1 MFISENDDF
10 VHLHLHSDYSMLD
23 GACRIEDIPK
33 AAHKAGHKAVA
44 ITDHGVMYGVVAF
57 YKACIAEGIKP
68 IIGCEVYMAARTR
81 FDKTHEFDSEKYH
94 LVLLVKNETG
104 YRNLINMVSKGFT
117 EGFYSKPTIDIDL
130 LKEHHEGL
138 IALSACLG
146 GYIPQMILGNSY
158 KEAENYAL
166 KLYEIFGEDNFYLE
180 LQNHAIEEQ
189 ERVNVTLAAISENTG
204 IPLVATNDVHYISR
218 DDAEKQ
224 SVLMCIQTNN
234 VITDGRPL
242 GFETDEFYYKS
253 THEMMELFDKYD
265 GAIANTVKIA
275 DMCDFNFVF
284 NKTFLPVFKPGNGQ
298 SPKDYLRSLTY
309 DGLKRR
315 VELGQIEYNDE
326 FSEEDYKNRVDYEL
340 TVIISMG
347 YAEYFLIVWDFV
359 NYAKT
364 NEIPT
369 GPGRGSGAG
378 SLAAYLLSITDVD
391 PIKYKLLFEA
401 FLNPERISMPDF
413 DIDFCYDRRDEV
425 IRYVINKYGADHV
438 AQIVTFGTLAA
449 RAAVRDVGRAL
460 GMSYSEVDM
469 IAKFIPH
476 RLKITIN
483 EAISEI
489 PELKAMYDDNV
500 SAHRLLNMAMS
511 LEGMPRHASTHAAGV
526 VITDKPVS
534 YYVPLSGSDGTIV
547 TQYDMDTIASL
558 GLLKFDF
565 LALRYLTIISD
576 TEKLI
581 REEDENFNILDIPLD
596 DDKTFDLIS
605 QGYTDGMF
613 QLESGGMR
621 QMLVNLRPHSME
633 DIMISIALYRPGP
646 MESIPRYIENHNSG
660 KEIQYKIPQLKDILD
675 ETYGCIVYQEHVME
689 IFRGIAGY
697 TYGRAD
703 IVRRAISKKKA
714 DVIQKERGDFIAGA
728 VQRGVSEEDALGLF
742 RDMTGF
748 ANYGFKKSHAAA
760 YAVISYQTAYL
771 KCNYPSKYLASLLTS
786 VLGNNIKT
794 AQYINEC
801 SRYGIKVLP
810 PDINESEVIFH
821 VAGNDI
827 RFGLLAIKN
836 VGQAFLKAIIAER
849 NIKPFTSFIDF
860 IVRMSANN
868 EMNRRQIEALICA
881 GAFDKLG
888 VYRSRLMASYEKI
901 IDIQSERKRKNIEGQ
916 LDLLSS
922 GAISEAD
929 SPAIDFRYPD
939 LPEYTLKEKLAM
951 EKENT
956 GMYFS
961 GHMLDDYTKHIEI
974 LKPVQI
980 SEILGVG
987 ESDDELTPY
996 KEHSIVKTAGIISKR
1011 VNKTTKNGDNMA
1023 FIMIEDRYAEI
1034 ESVVFPKILES
1045 YSQDL
1050 FIDSAVLIT
1059 GEITVKEDEAPKL
1072 LVKTIE
1078 PLKSNNE
1085 FVVTVK
1091 SDPKL
1096 YLRVPDMKCSEYK
1109 RIRGI
1114 ISIFEGKV
1122 PVTFYDSSKQRYIT
1136 VNDLKADASEFVL
1149 NEMRELLGND
1159 NVVLK

>member
-1 MFISENDDF
+1 MSDF
-10 VHLHLHSDYSMLD
+10 VHLHLHSEYSMLD

-33 AAHKAGHKAVA
+33 AAREAGHKAAA

-57 YKACIAEGIKP
+57 YKACVAEGIKP

-94 LVLLVKNETG
+94 LVLLVKNEIG
-104 YRNLINMVSKGFT
+104 YRNLIHMVSKSFT

-130 LKEHHEGL
+130 LSEYHEGL

-158 KEAENYAL
+158 KEAEKYAL
-166 KLYEIFGEDNFYLE
+166 RLYEIFGEDNFYLE
-180 LQNHAIEEQ
+180 LQNHGIDEQ
-189 ERVNVTLAAISENTG
+189 ERVNTVLAAISENTG
-204 IPLVATNDVHYISR
+204 IPLVATNDVHYIKR
-218 DDAEKQ
+218 EGAEKQ
-224 SVLMCIQTNN
+224 AILMCIQTNN

-242 GFETDEFYYKS
+242 GFETNEFYYKS
-253 THEMMELFDKYD
+253 TDEMTDLFSKYTD
-265 GAIANTVKIA
+265 AIENTVKIA
-275 DMCDFNFVF
+275 EMCDFNFVF
-284 NKTFLPVFKPGNGQ
+284 NKTYLPVFKPDNGQ
-298 SPKDYLRSLTY
+298 SPKDYLRALTY
-309 DGLKRR
+309 DGLKKR
-315 VELGQIEYNDE
+315 VDLGQIEYTYIYT
-326 FSEEDYKNRVDYEL
+326 EEDYKNRIDYEL

-359 NYAKT
+359 NFAKT

-378 SLAAYLLSITDVD
+378 SLVAYLLSITDVD

-425 IRYVINKYGADHV
+425 IRYVIEKYGADHV
-438 AQIVTFGTLAA
+438 AQIVTFGTMAA

-460 GMSYSEVDM
+460 GMSYSEVDT

-483 EAISEI
+483 EAIEEI
-489 PELKAMYDDNV
+489 PELKALYEENM
-500 SAHRLLNMAMS
+500 SAQRLLDMAMS
-511 LEGMPRHASTHAAGV
+511 LEGMPRHSSTHAAGV
-526 VITDKPVS
+526 VITDKPMS
-534 YYVPLSGSDGTIV
+534 HYVPLSGNDGTIV
-547 TQYDMDTIASL
+547 TQFDMDTIASL

-581 REEDENFNILDIPLD
+581 RKDDETFNILDIPLD
-596 DDKTFDLIS
+596 DEKTYELIS
-605 QGYTDGMF
+605 QGHTDGMF

-621 QMLVNLRPHSME
+621 QMLVNLRPHSIE

-660 KEIQYKIPQLKDILD
+660 KEVKYKIPQLKNILD

-689 IFRGIAGY
+689 IFREIAGY

-714 DVIQKERGDFIAGA
+714 DVIDKEKGDFIAGA
-728 VQRGVSEEDALGLF
+728 VKKGVSEEDALGLF

-760 YAVISYQTAYL
+760 YAVISYQSAYL

-810 PDINESEVIFH
+810 PDINESEIMFH
-821 VAGNDI
+821 VSGNDI
-827 RFGLLAIKN
+827 QFGLLAIKN
-836 VGQAFLKAIIAER
+836 VGQAFLKLILAER
-849 NIKPFTSFIDF
+849 EISPFTSFIDF

-868 EMNRRQIEALICA
+868 ELNRRQIEALICA
-881 GAFDKLG
+881 GSFDKLG

-901 IDIQSERKRKNIEGQ
+901 IDIQAERKRKNIEGQ
-916 LDLLSS
+916 LDLLSIGS
-922 GAISEAD
+922 IDNSQ
-929 SPAIDFRYPD
+929 IDFKYPD

-974 LKPVQI
+974 LKSVQI
-980 SEILGVG
+980 SEILNAA
-987 ESDDELTPY
+987 ESDDGTLTY
-996 KEHSIVKTAGIISKR
+996 KEKSLVSTAGIVSKR
-1011 VNKTTKNGDNMA
+1011 VNKTTKNGDSMA
-1023 FIMIEDRYAEI
+1023 FIMLEDRYAEI
-1034 ESVVFPKILES
+1034 EAVVFPKVLEM
-1045 YSQDL
+1045 YSQYLLTDT
-1050 FIDSAVLIT
+1050 AVLIN
-1059 GEITVKEDEAPKL
+1059 GEITVKEDEAPKI
-1072 LVKTIE
+1072 LVRTIE
-1078 PLKSNNE
+1078 PLKNNSA
-1085 FVVTVK
+1085 FVVK
-1091 SDPKL
+1091 ADPKL
-1096 YLRVPDMKCSEYK
+1096 YLRVPDMKCSAYK

-1114 ISIFEGKV
+1114 ISVFEGKV
-1122 PVTFYDSSKQRYIT
+1122 PVTFYDNSKQRYIT
-1136 VNDLKADASEFVL
+1136 VNDLKVEASEFVL
-1149 NEMRELLGND
+1149 HEMRELLGD
-1159 NVVLK
+1159 ENVVLK

>member
-10 VHLHLHSDYSMLD
+10 VHLHLHSEYSMLD

-33 AAHKAGHKAVA
+33 AARKAGHKAVA

-166 KLYEIFGEDNFYLE
+166 KLNEIFGEGNFYLE
-180 LQNHAIEEQ
+180 LQNHGIEEQ
-189 ERVNVTLAAISENTG
+189 ERVNPVLAAISANTG
-204 IPLVATNDVHYISR
+204 IPLAATNDVHYISR
-218 DDAEKQ
+218 DDADKQ
-224 SVLMCIQTNN
+224 SVLMCIQTNS
-234 VITDGRPL
+234 VITDGHPL

-253 THEMMELFDKYD
+253 TYEMMELFEKYD

-275 DMCDFNFVF
+275 EMCDFNFVF
-284 NKTFLPVFKPGNGQ
+284 NKTFLPVFKPSNGQ
-298 SPKDYLRSLTY
+298 SPKDYLRGLTY

-315 VELGQIEYNDE
+315 FESGQIEYTDE
-326 FSEEDYKNRVDYEL
+326 FTEEDYKNRVDYEL

-378 SLAAYLLSITDVD
+378 SLVAYLLSITDVD

-401 FLNPERISMPDF
+401 FLNPERVSMPDF

-425 IRYVINKYGADHV
+425 IHYVINKYGADHV

-476 RLKITIN
+476 RLKITIR
-483 EAISEI
+483 EAINEI
-489 PELKAMYDDNV
+489 SELKAMYDDTE
-500 SAHRLLNMAMS
+500 SARRLLNMAMS

-534 YYVPLSGSDGTIV
+534 YYVPLSGGDGTVV

-581 REEDENFNILDIPLD
+581 REDDENFNILDIPLD

-714 DVIQKERGDFIAGA
+714 DVIQKERDDFIAGA
-728 VQRGVSEEDALGLF
+728 VQRGISEEDAVGLF

-810 PDINESEVIFH
+810 PDINESEAVFR
-821 VAGNDI
+821 VSGNDI
-827 RFGLLAIKN
+827 RFGLLAVKN
-836 VGQAFLKAIIAER
+836 VGHAFLKAIITER
-849 NIKPFTSFIDF
+849 NISPFKSFIDF
-860 IVRMSANN
+860 TVRMAANN
-868 EMNRRQIEALICA
+868 EMNRRQIEALICV
-881 GAFDKLG
+881 GAFDKLMIF
-888 VYRSRLMASYEKI
+888 RSRLMASYEKI
-901 IDIQSERKRKNIEGQ
+901 IDIQAERKRKNIEGQ
-916 LDLLSS
+916 IDLLSFGGLS
-922 GAISEAD
+922 AGD
-929 SPAIDFRYPD
+929 NTNIDFKYPD

-961 GHMLDDYTKHIEI
+961 GHMLDDYAKHIEI
-974 LKPVQI
+974 LNPVQI
-980 SEILGVG
+980 SEVLGVG
-987 ESDDELTPY
+987 ESDDEMSPY
-996 KEHSIVKTAGIISKR
+996 REHSIVKIAGIVSKR
-1011 VNKTTKNGDNMA
+1011 VNKTTKNGDGMA
-1023 FIMIEDRYAEI
+1023 FIIIEDRYAEI
-1034 ESVVFPKILES
+1034 EAVVFPKILELHS
-1045 YSQDL
+1045 HDL
-1050 FIDSAVLIT
+1050 FIDSALLIT
-1059 GEITVKEDEAPKL
+1059 GEITVKEDESPKL

-1078 PLKSNNE
+1078 LLKSNNE
-1085 FVVTVK
+1085 FVVKAK
-1091 SDPKL
+1091 SEPKL

-1122 PVTFYDSSKQRYIT
+1122 PVTFYDTSKQRYIT
-1136 VNDLKADASEFVL
+1136 VNDLRIDAGEFVL
-1149 NEMRELLGND
+1149 NEMRELLGD
-1159 NVVLK
+1159 GNVVLK